1 MNPYLVSKEGY
12 AIKNTQSFQAIDIR
26 RQGGS
31 QRRGGVPSEAQD
43 HSEPP
48 QAQGVRCYEQ
58 QPKSQYPDG
67 INARQHVLPAKLVRE
82 ETSGQEANEVEAAH
96 KTKGGGGCSPG
107 ETLAL
112 SIGNEMHH
120 HHGRDESTRPVRTG
134 ELPDG
139 EGPER
144 RAPMLCFQR
153 APDGLSERRR
163 IAIRRGFCVAIGQKS
178 HVLGIVP

>member
-1 MNPYLVSKEGY
+1 
-12 AIKNTQSFQAIDIR
+12 
-26 RQGGS
+26 
-31 QRRGGVPSEAQD
+31 QRRGGVPGEAHD

-48 QAQGVRCYEQ
+48 QAQGFRRYEK
-58 QPKSQYPDG
+58 QPKSKDPYS

-96 KTKGGGGCSPG
+96 KTKGGGCCSPG

-120 HHGRDESTRPVRTG
+120 NHGSDESTRPVSTG

-144 RAPMLCFQR
+144 LAPMICFQR

-163 IAIRRGFCVAIGQKS
+163 IAIRRGF
-178 HVLGIVP
+178 